1 MFSGS
6 LSAQCIPVK
15 GSLEGVVYTDTD
27 NNGIRNATETGIQ
40 GILVQAFRAD
50 GSLYGTATTDVTGLY
65 ALSGLKDGERI
76 RLVFNFGGGY
86 YPSIMGTNNGS
97 SVQFVQVPACN
108 TGFGLVSDSDLCNAA
123 TEILTT
129 CFVQGATTLR
139 PNEPTIVGVEYGFNS
154 ASPARKFAMHGETGS
169 IWGLA
174 WKSKTQEIFSSA
186 FVKQYSG

>member
-1 MFSGS
+1 M
-6 LSAQCIPVK
+6 A
-15 GSLEGVVYTDTD
+15 
-27 NNGIRNATETGIQ
+27 
-40 GILVQAFRAD
+40 
-50 GSLYGTATTDVTGLY
+50 LY
-65 ALSGLKDGERI
+65 ANCYNGCHWFVGVIGLKDGERI

-108 TGFGLVSDSDLCNAA
+108 TGLVLSLIVTCNAA

-154 ASPARKFAMHGETGS
+154 ASPVRKFKCMAKQ
-169 IWGLA
+169 GLFGA
-174 WKSKTQEIFSSA
+174 LRGK
-186 FVKQYSG
+186 VKHRRYFLLLS